1 MYSDPNMQPNMNM
14 GGYEYRSSSIHF
26 KPPNP
31 IDNLNNMS
39 NINPN
44 FHQHQMYYE
53 NQQILPPPPAMEQ
66 NSYMPMLPGQNME
79 PPFEMPRYYWGQM
92 DPKQSENFAMMPP
105 GQGTNQYNSQPPQ
118 QNVVQ
123 RIAGLIKSQL
133 PALQAIMVHVSSIYN
148 QAPQRVVES
157 RRQHSR
163 SRSRSK

>member
-1 MYSDPNMQPNMNM
+1 MYSDPNFQANMSM
-14 GGYEYRSSSIHF
+14 GYDYRSSSMHY
-26 KPPNP
+26 KPPP
-31 IDNLNNMS
+31 AIDNLNNIN

-44 FHQHQMYYE
+44 FHQHQLYYD
-53 NQQILPPPPAMEQ
+53 NQPILPPPPIDS
-66 NSYMPMLPGQNME
+66 NSYMPIMPNQNID
-79 PPFEMPRYYWGQM
+79 PSFEMPRYYWGQM
-92 DPKQSENFAMMPP
+92 DPKQSESYNMISSS
-105 GQGTNQYNSQPPQ
+105 QGTTQYNSQPPQQ

-148 QAPQRVVES
+148 HPPQRPVES